1 MAKRKNILD
10 VYRDFKKKNPDHLLA
25 FGDAEF
31 FTFYMADAHKVNQA
45 LPDMRVERRMNCDI
59 MRVHALAFPQL
70 ASRLMASGV
79 KFATVARKISAD
91 GNWAYSISGRSDDG
105 EKAAMRGDQNA

>member
-10 VYRDFKKKNPDHLLA
+10 VYRDFKKRDPDYIRA

-45 LPDMRVERRMNCDI
+45 LPDVRVERGPQCDI
-59 MRVHALAFPQL
+59 LRVHKLGFPLLAT
-70 ASRLMASGV
+70 RLMVAGV
-79 KFATVARKISAD
+79 KFATVGRRLSVNGTWI
-91 GNWAYSISGRSDDG
+91 YSISGRSDDG
-105 EKAAMRGDQNA
+105 DKVVK